1 MKPHI
6 FQLFQGDE
14 GKNNRRAAK
23 DQSKGTK
30 ETMAHI
36 KTCQSA
42 SGEHGSCNYT
52 KTTQSQSWTGSEKCS
67 TLLKLGALQNSCPS
81 NLDTNLSS
89 PLYRQH
95 ATSFVEI
102 VRSKKG
108 NGESSKSIA
117 DPSGSHFIHNLSSI
131 QKQDDSEMAAESL
144 SADSSSQY
152 NLEGKKPRKPL
163 IF

>member
-14 GKNNRRAAK
+14 GKNNRQAAK
-23 DQSKGTK
+23 DQSKETK

-42 SGEHGSCNYT
+42 SREHGSCNYT
-52 KTTQSQSWTGSEKCS
+52 KTTQSQSWTGSQKCS

-89 PLYRQH
+89 PQH

-131 QKQDDSEMAAESL
+131 QKQDDSEMAAVSL
-144 SADSSSQY
+144 SIDNSSQY